1 MDSAMLSLTC
11 AGLGAAEEDDDGGAV
26 GYVKGEHCL
35 DNLKDLQRLLR
46 RDDPERREVF
56 KQVCKW
62 RIASRDLVPIIENYQ
77 SDRNLV
83 ITAVKV
89 LVFLTMPVD
98 PSSEDVAQQI
108 EYLWDLK
115 AALTRNVAIAV
126 IVSLLE
132 DPLDHLERTSFTED
146 DWKLVQLVLTLFRNV
161 LAIQEITLPQK
172 ASGEATQLL
181 YLADSFLELMFKE
194 NMMDLILVLAQHI
207 DEPSGYLKHENLLLL
222 EIFHYLFLGRDPE
235 LIAKVRPKGSK
246 VNGDIDTSV
255 DSLRLMMEKEEK
267 EKRMFRQRNAE
278 NHALNGIFT
287 CLAVDGSK
295 SLCKGNPSSAMSSAN
310 SLRKIRNV
318 HRGPQKRIA
327 WDNELLYIPKEGIME
342 MLRTFMDQFLSGGY
356 NVLMQSV
363 CDDIVKQHHSIEKSD
378 DITFFKVVCFVL
390 AFQHEKASN
399 AQKSNAGPQLSE
411 ISPGNE
417 CDDLPFRGDI
427 CGPVAATLNED
438 MFNIVLSRWREA
450 YEDLKH
456 TKDYKTLSAA
466 GSLMKNMISMI
477 YLVVK
482 VHPEDSRES
491 QTARVLLYKLFYDQT
506 EQGLTQFL
514 LNLFRSFDTHKQPK
528 SALADLL
535 ETVHIMLQL
544 MEKLQARGALR
555 VAKRTRKGRKRKM
568 SDDKHESTKPE
579 TENVEQSN
587 IDPTDGTK
595 ATSDSL
601 PDLRSEDPLAEP
613 TLLDQGKVDSDGTDL
628 PDTIVDTAVNLD
640 STTQLGGD
648 PSSAG
653 SGEKERNPINE
664 EEDTCTT
671 QLGGDPSSAGSG
683 EKKTNPINEEE
694 DTCTTQLGG
703 DPCSVGSAE
712 KKRNTINEEEDAS
725 DSSSDDCPP
734 ATSEVDFNVSRLIS
748 SLANNSV
755 VQNIC
760 WLLKYYK
767 TNSFRTNHYIIC
779 MLRRFCEDLD
789 VSPMLY
795 QLSLLTTFYDILA
808 EQKSSSSKEYA
819 NIVNFLSKIVRKLVR
834 AMKKQPL
841 LFVDTLFWKT
851 RKECHCIDA
860 DYLLN
865 EFKGDVNKKGGEVG
879 SSKGW
884 GGPVNI
890 ADSLGDD
897 EADYDIP
904 HEPYDGDRNGDS
916 SSGERE
922 GDTQK
927 SMGARDKRSILLSL
941 SDSEA
946 EDNDRTTISR
956 GSQNKEVPKRR
967 GRSIFND
974 EQEKLIRD
982 LHEKYK
988 DDRKCSHLI
997 AEALDPSGKI
1007 SSAQISRKLTQL
1019 GLRSATRRTKIPEAS
1034 LSSDDLVTQPQ
1045 TDVLDDLK
1053 PESTRNGDSSSGEHE
1068 GDTQKS
1074 MGARDKRSMLLS
1086 LSDSEAEDNDRTTIS
1101 RGSQNKEVPKR
1112 RGRSIFN
1119 EEQEKLIR
1127 DLHEKYKDDRK
1138 CSHLIAEALDP
1149 SGKISSAQISRKLT
1163 QLGLRSVTRRTKVP
1177 EASLSAEDLVTQP
1190 QKDVLDDPKPEST
1203 RRRRKRLHRLS
1214 SKDDNNDN
1222 HPVSSDEETLQSLK
1236 GRTKNK
1242 ELPSVDL
1249 SPRKSQHQEAS
1260 QGTDDE
1266 TIGSLLR
1273 GKKKRL
1279 STSDVTENK
1288 QEHLDSSKN
1297 IGLGVE
1303 TIGSNIITKNKEL
1316 PSVDLAPS
1324 ISQHQ
1329 ETSQGTDSDDA
1340 TIGSLL
1346 GGKKKR
1352 LSRSDITENKQED
1365 LDSSKNIGLGDEI
1378 ETISSNAITK
1388 DKELP
1393 SMDLVPSI
1401 SQHQET
1407 SQGTDSD
1414 DETIGSLLSRGK
1426 KKRLSTSDIT
1436 ENKQEDLDSSKNT
1449 GLGVETISSN
1459 IIPKD
1464 KELASVDLPLSMSQH
1479 QEASQGTDSDDET
1492 IGSLIRGKKR
1502 RLSTSDVTDNRQ
1514 KHQDSSKNIVPDNET
1529 IGSNVMDAPLHPE
1542 LNSSNDN
1549 GGDAGEAELLDDF
1562 SEPELDGREDA
1573 EQRIVD
1579 DRDMPESGDMTGSNV
1594 SQKSGLKRRHRM
1606 VIDDDDDE

>member
-1 MDSAMLSLTC
+1 GLGDALALTC

-235 LIAKVRPKGSK
+235 LIAKVRPEGSK
-246 VNGDIDTSV
+246 
-255 DSLRLMMEKEEK
+255 
-267 EKRMFRQRNAE
+267 
-278 NHALNGIFT
+278 
-287 CLAVDGSK
+287 DGSK

-310 SLRKIRNV
+310 SLRKMRNV
-318 HRGPQKRIA
+318 QRGPQKRIA

-342 MLRTFMDQFLSGGY
+342 MLRSFMDQFLSGGY

-378 DITFFKVVCFVL
+378 NITFFKVVCFVL

-411 ISPGNE
+411 TSPGNE
-417 CDDLPFRGDI
+417 CDDLPFCDDI

-456 TKDYKTLSAA
+456 SKDYKTLSAA
-466 GSLMKNMISMI
+466 GSLMKNMIGMI

-555 VAKRTRKGRKRKM
+555 VAKRTRKGRKKKT

-579 TENVEQSN
+579 TENVEQSY
-587 IDPTDGTK
+587 IDPTDETK

-601 PDLRSEDPLAEP
+601 PDLRSGDPLAEP
-613 TLLDQGKVDSDGTDL
+613 TLVEQGKVDSDGTDL
-628 PDTIVDTAVNLD
+628 PDTIVDTAVNLE

-648 PSSAG
+648 PSSA
-653 SGEKERNPINE
+653 
-664 EEDTCTT
+664 
-671 QLGGDPSSAGSG
+671 
-683 EKKTNPINEEE
+683 
-694 DTCTTQLGG
+694 
-703 DPCSVGSAE
+703 GSAE

-841 LFVDTLFWKT
+841 LFVDALFWKT

-865 EFKGDVNKKGGEVG
+865 EFKGDVNNKGGEVG

-904 HEPYDGDRNGDS
+904 HEPYDGDKNGDS

-941 SDSEA
+941 SDSE
-946 EDNDRTTISR
+946 
-956 GSQNKEVPKRR
+956 G
-967 GRSIFND
+967 
-974 EQEKLIRD
+974 
-982 LHEKYK
+982 
-988 DDRKCSHLI
+988 
-997 AEALDPSGKI
+997 
-1007 SSAQISRKLTQL
+1007 
-1019 GLRSATRRTKIPEAS
+1019 
-1034 LSSDDLVTQPQ
+1034 
-1045 TDVLDDLK
+1045 
-1053 PESTRNGDSSSGEHE
+1053 
-1068 GDTQKS
+1068 
-1074 MGARDKRSMLLS
+1074 
-1086 LSDSEAEDNDRTTIS
+1086 EAEDNDS
-1101 RGSQNKEVPKR
+1101 
-1112 RGRSIFN
+1112 
-1119 EEQEKLIR
+1119 
-1127 DLHEKYKDDRK
+1127 
-1138 CSHLIAEALDP
+1138 
-1149 SGKISSAQISRKLT
+1149 
-1163 QLGLRSVTRRTKVP
+1163 
-1177 EASLSAEDLVTQP
+1177 
-1190 QKDVLDDPKPEST
+1190 
-1203 RRRRKRLHRLS
+1203 
-1214 SKDDNNDN
+1214 
-1222 HPVSSDEETLQSLK
+1222 
-1236 GRTKNK
+1236 
-1242 ELPSVDL
+1242 
-1249 SPRKSQHQEAS
+1249 
-1260 QGTDDE
+1260 
-1266 TIGSLLR
+1266 
-1273 GKKKRL
+1273 
-1279 STSDVTENK
+1279 
-1288 QEHLDSSKN
+1288 
-1297 IGLGVE
+1297 
-1303 TIGSNIITKNKEL
+1303 
-1316 PSVDLAPS
+1316 
-1324 ISQHQ
+1324 
-1329 ETSQGTDSDDA
+1329 
-1340 TIGSLL
+1340 
-1346 GGKKKR
+1346 
-1352 LSRSDITENKQED
+1352 
-1365 LDSSKNIGLGDEI
+1365 
-1378 ETISSNAITK
+1378 
-1388 DKELP
+1388 
-1393 SMDLVPSI
+1393 
-1401 SQHQET
+1401 
-1407 SQGTDSD
+1407 
-1414 DETIGSLLSRGK
+1414 
-1426 KKRLSTSDIT
+1426 
-1436 ENKQEDLDSSKNT
+1436 
-1449 GLGVETISSN
+1449 
-1459 IIPKD
+1459 
-1464 KELASVDLPLSMSQH
+1464 
-1479 QEASQGTDSDDET
+1479 
-1492 IGSLIRGKKR
+1492 SLIRF
-1502 RLSTSDVTDNRQ
+1502 T
-1514 KHQDSSKNIVPDNET
+1514 
-1529 IGSNVMDAPLHPE
+1529 
-1542 LNSSNDN
+1542 
-1549 GGDAGEAELLDDF
+1549 
-1562 SEPELDGREDA
+1562 
-1573 EQRIVD
+1573 
-1579 DRDMPESGDMTGSNV
+1579 
-1594 SQKSGLKRRHRM
+1594 
-1606 VIDDDDDE
+1606 

>member
-146 DWKLVQLVLTLFRNV
+146 DWKLVQLVLTLLRNV

-235 LIAKVRPKGSK
+235 LIAKVRPEGSK
-246 VNGDIDTSV
+246 EQVNGDIDTSV
-255 DSLRLMMEKEEK
+255 DSLRLMMEKEER

-310 SLRKIRNV
+310 SLRKMRNV
-318 HRGPQKRIA
+318 QRGPQKRIA
-327 WDNELLYIPKEGIME
+327 WDNELLYIPKEGVME
-342 MLRTFMDQFLSGGY
+342 MLRSFMDQFISGGY

-378 DITFFKVVCFVL
+378 NITFFKVVCFVL
-390 AFQHEKASN
+390 AFQHEKTSN
-399 AQKSNAGPQLSE
+399 AQKSSAGPQLSE
-411 ISPGNE
+411 TSPGNE

-466 GSLMKNMISMI
+466 GSLMKNMIGMI

-555 VAKRTRKGRKRKM
+555 VAKRTRKGRKRKT
-568 SDDKHESTKPE
+568 SDDKHQSIEPE
-579 TENVEQSN
+579 TENVEQSC

-613 TLLDQGKVDSDGTDL
+613 TLLEQGKVDSDGTDL
-628 PDTIVDTAVNLD
+628 PDTIVDTAVNLE

-683 EKKTNPINEEE
+683 EKKRNPINEE
-694 DTCTTQLGG
+694 DTCTTQPGG
-703 DPCSVGSAE
+703 DPSSAGSAE

-795 QLSLLTTFYDILA
+795 QLSLLTTFYDILV

-841 LFVDTLFWKT
+841 LFVDALFWKT

-865 EFKGDVNKKGGEVG
+865 EFKGDVNNKGGEVG

-904 HEPYDGDRNGDS
+904 HEPYDGDKNGDS

-941 SDSEA
+941 SDSE
-946 EDNDRTTISR
+946 
-956 GSQNKEVPKRR
+956 G
-967 GRSIFND
+967 
-974 EQEKLIRD
+974 
-982 LHEKYK
+982 
-988 DDRKCSHLI
+988 
-997 AEALDPSGKI
+997 
-1007 SSAQISRKLTQL
+1007 
-1019 GLRSATRRTKIPEAS
+1019 
-1034 LSSDDLVTQPQ
+1034 
-1045 TDVLDDLK
+1045 
-1053 PESTRNGDSSSGEHE
+1053 
-1068 GDTQKS
+1068 
-1074 MGARDKRSMLLS
+1074 
-1086 LSDSEAEDNDRTTIS
+1086 EAEDNDRTTIS

-1177 EASLSAEDLVTQP
+1177 EASLSAEGLVTQN
-1190 QKDVLDDPKPEST
+1190 DVLDDPKPEST

-1249 SPRKSQHQEAS
+1249 SSSKSQHQEAS
-1260 QGTDDE
+1260 QGDSDDE
-1266 TIGSLLR
+1266 TIGSLLSR

-1279 STSDVTENK
+1279 STSDVSENK

-1297 IGLGVE
+1297 IAPGVE

-1329 ETSQGTDSDDA
+1329 EASQGTDSDDA

-1346 GGKKKR
+1346 G
-1352 LSRSDITENKQED
+1352 
-1365 LDSSKNIGLGDEI
+1365 
-1378 ETISSNAITK
+1378 
-1388 DKELP
+1388 
-1393 SMDLVPSI
+1393 
-1401 SQHQET
+1401 
-1407 SQGTDSD
+1407 
-1414 DETIGSLLSRGK
+1414 RGK

-1436 ENKQEDLDSSKNT
+1436 ENKQEDLDSSKNIGVGIETIGSNAITKNKELPSVDLVPSISQHQETSQGTDSDDETIGFLLRGKKKRLSTSDIAENKQDLDSSKNT
-1449 GLGVETISSN
+1449 GRGVETIGSN
-1459 IIPKD
+1459 IIPKN
-1464 KELASVDLPLSMSQH
+1464 KELASVDLPPGISQH

-1492 IGSLIRGKKR
+1492 IGSLLR
-1502 RLSTSDVTDNRQ
+1502 
-1514 KHQDSSKNIVPDNET
+1514 
-1529 IGSNVMDAPLHPE
+1529 DAPLHPE
-1542 LNSSNDN
+1542 LNSSNDK
-1549 GGDAGEAELLDDF
+1549 GGDAELLDDF
-1562 SEPELDGREDA
+1562 SEPELDGGEDT
-1573 EQRIVD
+1573 EQRTID
-1579 DRDMPESGDMTGSNV
+1579 DRDMPESGDMAGSNV
-1594 SQKSGLKRRHRM
+1594 SQKTGLKRRHRM

>member
-1 MDSAMLSLTC
+1 
-11 AGLGAAEEDDDGGAV
+11 
-26 GYVKGEHCL
+26 
-35 DNLKDLQRLLR
+35 
-46 RDDPERREVF
+46 
-56 KQVCKW
+56 
-62 RIASRDLVPIIENYQ
+62 
-77 SDRNLV
+77 
-83 ITAVKV
+83 
-89 LVFLTMPVD
+89 MPVD

-146 DWKLVQLVLTLFRNV
+146 DWKLVQLVLTLLRNV

-235 LIAKVRPKGSK
+235 LIAKVRPEGSK
-246 VNGDIDTSV
+246 EQVNGDIDTSV
-255 DSLRLMMEKEEK
+255 DSLRLMMEKEER

-310 SLRKIRNV
+310 SLRKMRNV
-318 HRGPQKRIA
+318 QRGPQKRIA
-327 WDNELLYIPKEGIME
+327 WDNELLYIPKEGVME
-342 MLRTFMDQFLSGGY
+342 MLRSFMDQFISGGY

-378 DITFFKVVCFVL
+378 NITFFKVVCFVL
-390 AFQHEKASN
+390 AFQHEKTSN
-399 AQKSNAGPQLSE
+399 AQKSSAGPQLSE
-411 ISPGNE
+411 TSPGNE

-466 GSLMKNMISMI
+466 GSLMKNMIGMI

-555 VAKRTRKGRKRKM
+555 VAKRTRKGRKRKT
-568 SDDKHESTKPE
+568 SDDKHQSIEPE
-579 TENVEQSN
+579 TENVEQSC

-613 TLLDQGKVDSDGTDL
+613 TLLEQGKVDSDGTDL
-628 PDTIVDTAVNLD
+628 PDTIVDTAVNLE

-671 QLGGDPSSAGSG
+671 QLGGDPSSA
-683 EKKTNPINEEE
+683 
-694 DTCTTQLGG
+694 
-703 DPCSVGSAE
+703 GSAE

-795 QLSLLTTFYDILA
+795 QLSLLTTFYDILV

-841 LFVDTLFWKT
+841 LFVDALFWKT

-865 EFKGDVNKKGGEVG
+865 EFKGDVNNKGGEVG

-904 HEPYDGDRNGDS
+904 HEPYDGDKNGDS

-941 SDSEA
+941 SDSE
-946 EDNDRTTISR
+946 
-956 GSQNKEVPKRR
+956 G
-967 GRSIFND
+967 
-974 EQEKLIRD
+974 
-982 LHEKYK
+982 
-988 DDRKCSHLI
+988 
-997 AEALDPSGKI
+997 
-1007 SSAQISRKLTQL
+1007 
-1019 GLRSATRRTKIPEAS
+1019 
-1034 LSSDDLVTQPQ
+1034 
-1045 TDVLDDLK
+1045 
-1053 PESTRNGDSSSGEHE
+1053 
-1068 GDTQKS
+1068 
-1074 MGARDKRSMLLS
+1074 
-1086 LSDSEAEDNDRTTIS
+1086 EAEDNDRTTIS

-1177 EASLSAEDLVTQP
+1177 EASLSAEGLVTQN
-1190 QKDVLDDPKPEST
+1190 DVLDDPKPEST

-1249 SPRKSQHQEAS
+1249 SSSKSQHQEAS
-1260 QGTDDE
+1260 QGDSDDE
-1266 TIGSLLR
+1266 TIGSLLSR

-1279 STSDVTENK
+1279 STSDVSENK

-1297 IGLGVE
+1297 IAPGVE

-1329 ETSQGTDSDDA
+1329 EASQGTDSDDA

-1346 GGKKKR
+1346 G
-1352 LSRSDITENKQED
+1352 
-1365 LDSSKNIGLGDEI
+1365 
-1378 ETISSNAITK
+1378 
-1388 DKELP
+1388 
-1393 SMDLVPSI
+1393 
-1401 SQHQET
+1401 
-1407 SQGTDSD
+1407 
-1414 DETIGSLLSRGK
+1414 RGK

-1436 ENKQEDLDSSKNT
+1436 ENKQEDLDSSKNIGVGIETIGSNAITKNKELPSVDLVPSISQHQETSQGTDSDDETIGFLLRGKKKRLSTSDIAENKQDLDSSKNT
-1449 GLGVETISSN
+1449 GRGVETIGSN
-1459 IIPKD
+1459 IIPKN
-1464 KELASVDLPLSMSQH
+1464 KELASVDLPPGISQH

-1492 IGSLIRGKKR
+1492 IGSLLR
-1502 RLSTSDVTDNRQ
+1502 
-1514 KHQDSSKNIVPDNET
+1514 
-1529 IGSNVMDAPLHPE
+1529 
-1542 LNSSNDN
+1542 
-1549 GGDAGEAELLDDF
+1549 
-1562 SEPELDGREDA
+1562 
-1573 EQRIVD
+1573 
-1579 DRDMPESGDMTGSNV
+1579 
-1594 SQKSGLKRRHRM
+1594 
-1606 VIDDDDDE
+1606 

>member
-11 AGLGAAEEDDDGGAV
+11 AGLGAAEEDDDGAAV

-62 RIASRDLVPIIENYQ
+62 KIASRDLVPIIENYQ

-98 PSSEDVAQQI
+98 PLSEDVAQQI
-108 EYLWDLK
+108 EYLWGLK

-132 DPLDHLERTSFTED
+132 DPLDHLERTSFAED

-235 LIAKVRPKGSK
+235 LIAKVRTDVSK
-246 VNGDIDTSV
+246 EQVNGDIDTSV
-255 DSLRLMMEKEEK
+255 DSLRLMMEKEER

-287 CLAVDGSK
+287 CLSVDGSK

-318 HRGPQKRIA
+318 QRGPQKRIA

-342 MLRTFMDQFLSGGY
+342 MLRSFMDQFLSGGY

-363 CDDIVKQHHSIEKSD
+363 CDDIVKQHDSIETSD
-378 DITFFKVVCFVL
+378 NITFFKVVCFVL

-399 AQKSNAGPQLSE
+399 AQKSSAGPQLSE
-411 ISPGNE
+411 SSPGNE

-438 MFNIVLSRWREA
+438 MFNVVLSRWRDA

-456 TKDYKTLSAA
+456 SKDYKTLSAA
-466 GSLMKNMISMI
+466 GSLMKNMIGMI

-506 EQGLTQFL
+506 ERGLTKFL

-555 VAKRTRKGRKRKM
+555 VAKRTRKGRKRKT
-568 SDDKHESTKPE
+568 SEDKHESTKLE
-579 TENVEQSN
+579 TENVEQSY

-595 ATSDSL
+595 AASDSL
-601 PDLRSEDPLAEP
+601 PDLGSEDPLAEP
-613 TLLDQGKVDSDGTDL
+613 TLSEQVKVDSDGTDL
-628 PDTIVDTAVNLD
+628 PDTIVDTAVNLE

-653 SGEKERNPINE
+653 SGEKERNPINEEDDTCTTQLGGDPSSAGSGEKKRNPINE

-683 EKKTNPINEEE
+683 EKKRNPINEEE

-703 DPCSVGSAE
+703 DPSSAGSAE

-725 DSSSDDCPP
+725 DSSSDDGPP
-734 ATSEVDFNVSRLIS
+734 ATSEVDFDVSRLIS

-851 RKECHCIDA
+851 KKECHCIDA

-865 EFKGDVNKKGGEVG
+865 ELKGDGYSKGSEVG

-884 GGPVNI
+884 GGSVNI

-904 HEPYDGDRNGDS
+904 HEPYDGDKNGDS

-956 GSQNKEVPKRR
+956 GSQNKE
-967 GRSIFND
+967 
-974 EQEKLIRD
+974 
-982 LHEKYK
+982 
-988 DDRKCSHLI
+988 
-997 AEALDPSGKI
+997 A
-1007 SSAQISRKLTQL
+1007 
-1019 GLRSATRRTKIPEAS
+1019 
-1034 LSSDDLVTQPQ
+1034 
-1045 TDVLDDLK
+1045 
-1053 PESTRNGDSSSGEHE
+1053 
-1068 GDTQKS
+1068 
-1074 MGARDKRSMLLS
+1074 
-1086 LSDSEAEDNDRTTIS
+1086 
-1101 RGSQNKEVPKR
+1101 PKR

-1163 QLGLRSVTRRTKVP
+1163 QLGLRNVTRRTKVP
-1177 EASLSAEDLVTQP
+1177 EASLSAEGLVAQP
-1190 QKDVLDDPKPEST
+1190 QNDMLDDPKPEST

-1222 HPVSSDEETLQSLK
+1222 HPVSSDEETLQALKARTKNKEPPSVDLSRSKSQHQEASEGTYSDDETIGSLLSRGK
-1236 GRTKNK
+1236 KKRLSISDVTENKQEHLDSSKNIAPGVETIGSNVITKNK

-1249 SPRKSQHQEAS
+1249 VPSISQHQETS
-1260 QGTDDE
+1260 QGTDSDDE

-1279 STSDVTENK
+1279 STSDITENK
-1288 QEHLDSSKN
+1288 QEHLDSPKN
-1297 IGLGVE
+1297 IALGAG
-1303 TIGSNIITKNKEL
+1303 TISSNVITKNKEL
-1316 PSVDLAPS
+1316 LSV
-1324 ISQHQ
+1324 
-1329 ETSQGTDSDDA
+1329 
-1340 TIGSLL
+1340 
-1346 GGKKKR
+1346 
-1352 LSRSDITENKQED
+1352 
-1365 LDSSKNIGLGDEI
+1365 
-1378 ETISSNAITK
+1378 
-1388 DKELP
+1388 
-1393 SMDLVPSI
+1393 DLVPSI

-1436 ENKQEDLDSSKNT
+1436 ENKQEHLDSSKNT
-1449 GLGVETISSN
+1449 GPGVEAIGSN
-1459 IIPKD
+1459 IIPES
-1464 KELASVDLPLSMSQH
+1464 KELASVDLPPSISQH
-1479 QEASQGTDSDDET
+1479 QEASQGTDSDDEI
-1492 IGSLIRGKKR
+1492 IGSLLRGKKR
-1502 RLSTSDVTDNRQ
+1502 RLSSTSDVTENKQ
-1514 KHQDSSKNIVPDNET
+1514 EHQESSKNIGPGVET
-1529 IGSNVMDAPLHPE
+1529 TSSNVMDAPLHPE
-1542 LNSSNDN
+1542 LNPSNDN
-1549 GGDAGEAELLDDF
+1549 GGDAGEAVLLDDF
-1562 SEPELDGREDA
+1562 SEPELDGSEDA

-1579 DRDMPESGDMTGSNV
+1579 DKDMSESGDMTGSNA
-1594 SQKSGLKRRHRM
+1594 SQKAGSKRRLRM
-1606 VIDDDDDE
+1606 VLDDDDDE

>member
-146 DWKLVQLVLTLFRNV
+146 DWKLVQLVLTLLRNV

-235 LIAKVRPKGSK
+235 LIAKVRPEGSK
-246 VNGDIDTSV
+246 EQVNGDIDTSV
-255 DSLRLMMEKEEK
+255 DSLRLMMEKEER

-310 SLRKIRNV
+310 SLRKMRNV
-318 HRGPQKRIA
+318 QRGPQKRIA
-327 WDNELLYIPKEGIME
+327 WDNELLYIPKEGVME
-342 MLRTFMDQFLSGGY
+342 MLRSFMDQFISGGY

-378 DITFFKVVCFVL
+378 NITFFKVVCFVL
-390 AFQHEKASN
+390 AFQHEKTSN
-399 AQKSNAGPQLSE
+399 AQKSSAGPQLSE
-411 ISPGNE
+411 TSPGNE

-466 GSLMKNMISMI
+466 GSLMKNMIGMI

-555 VAKRTRKGRKRKM
+555 VAKRTRKGRKRKT
-568 SDDKHESTKPE
+568 SDDKHQSIEPE
-579 TENVEQSN
+579 TENVEQSC

-613 TLLDQGKVDSDGTDL
+613 TLLEQGKVDSDGTDL
-628 PDTIVDTAVNLD
+628 PDTIVDTAVNLE

-683 EKKTNPINEEE
+683 EKKRNPINEE
-694 DTCTTQLGG
+694 DTCTTQPGG
-703 DPCSVGSAE
+703 DPSSAGSAE

-795 QLSLLTTFYDILA
+795 QLSLLTTFYDILV

-841 LFVDTLFWKT
+841 LFVDALFWKT

-865 EFKGDVNKKGGEVG
+865 EFKGDVNNKGGEVG

-904 HEPYDGDRNGDS
+904 HEPYDGDKNGDS

-941 SDSEA
+941 SDSE
-946 EDNDRTTISR
+946 
-956 GSQNKEVPKRR
+956 G
-967 GRSIFND
+967 
-974 EQEKLIRD
+974 
-982 LHEKYK
+982 
-988 DDRKCSHLI
+988 
-997 AEALDPSGKI
+997 
-1007 SSAQISRKLTQL
+1007 
-1019 GLRSATRRTKIPEAS
+1019 
-1034 LSSDDLVTQPQ
+1034 
-1045 TDVLDDLK
+1045 
-1053 PESTRNGDSSSGEHE
+1053 
-1068 GDTQKS
+1068 
-1074 MGARDKRSMLLS
+1074 
-1086 LSDSEAEDNDRTTIS
+1086 EAEDNDRTTIS

-1177 EASLSAEDLVTQP
+1177 EASLSAEGLVTQN
-1190 QKDVLDDPKPEST
+1190 DVLDDPKPEST

-1249 SPRKSQHQEAS
+1249 SSSKSQHQEAS
-1260 QGTDDE
+1260 QGDSDDE

-1279 STSDVTENK
+1279 STSDVSENK

-1297 IGLGVE
+1297 IAPGVE

-1329 ETSQGTDSDDA
+1329 EASQGTDSDDA

-1346 GGKKKR
+1346 G
-1352 LSRSDITENKQED
+1352 
-1365 LDSSKNIGLGDEI
+1365 
-1378 ETISSNAITK
+1378 
-1388 DKELP
+1388 
-1393 SMDLVPSI
+1393 
-1401 SQHQET
+1401 
-1407 SQGTDSD
+1407 
-1414 DETIGSLLSRGK
+1414 RGK

-1436 ENKQEDLDSSKNT
+1436 ENKQEDLDSSKNIGVGIETIGSNAITKNKELPSVDLVPSISQHQETSQGTDSDDETIGFLLRGKKKRLSTSDIAENKQDLDSSKNT
-1449 GLGVETISSN
+1449 GRGVETIGSN
-1459 IIPKD
+1459 IIPKN
-1464 KELASVDLPLSMSQH
+1464 KELASVDLPPGISQH

-1492 IGSLIRGKKR
+1492 IGSLLR
-1502 RLSTSDVTDNRQ
+1502 
-1514 KHQDSSKNIVPDNET
+1514 
-1529 IGSNVMDAPLHPE
+1529 DAPLHPE
-1542 LNSSNDN
+1542 LNSSNDK
-1549 GGDAGEAELLDDF
+1549 GGDAELLDDF
-1562 SEPELDGREDA
+1562 SEPELDGGEDT
-1573 EQRIVD
+1573 EQRTID
-1579 DRDMPESGDMTGSNV
+1579 DRDMPESGDMAGSNV
-1594 SQKSGLKRRHRM
+1594 SQKTGLKRRHRM

>member
-246 VNGDIDTSV
+246 EQVNGDIDTSV

-967 GRSIFND
+967 GRSIFN
-974 EQEKLIRD
+974 
-982 LHEKYK
+982 
-988 DDRKCSHLI
+988 
-997 AEALDPSGKI
+997 
-1007 SSAQISRKLTQL
+1007 
-1019 GLRSATRRTKIPEAS
+1019 
-1034 LSSDDLVTQPQ
+1034 
-1045 TDVLDDLK
+1045 
-1053 PESTRNGDSSSGEHE
+1053 
-1068 GDTQKS
+1068 
-1074 MGARDKRSMLLS
+1074 
-1086 LSDSEAEDNDRTTIS
+1086 
-1101 RGSQNKEVPKR
+1101 
-1112 RGRSIFN
+1112 

-1346 GGKKKR
+1346 GRGKKKR

-1414 DETIGSLLSRGK
+1414 DETIGSLLRGK

>member
-235 LIAKVRPKGSK
+235 LIAKVRPEGSK
-246 VNGDIDTSV
+246 EQVNGDIDTSV
-255 DSLRLMMEKEEK
+255 DSLRLMMEKEER

-310 SLRKIRNV
+310 SLRKMRNV
-318 HRGPQKRIA
+318 QRGPQKRIA

-342 MLRTFMDQFLSGGY
+342 MLRSFMDQFLSGGY

-378 DITFFKVVCFVL
+378 NITFFKVVCFVL
-390 AFQHEKASN
+390 AFQHEKTSN
-399 AQKSNAGPQLSE
+399 AQKSSAGPQLSE
-411 ISPGNE
+411 TSPGNE

-466 GSLMKNMISMI
+466 GSLMKNMIGMI

-555 VAKRTRKGRKRKM
+555 VAKRTRKGRKRKT
-568 SDDKHESTKPE
+568 SDDKHQSIEPE
-579 TENVEQSN
+579 TENVEQSC

-613 TLLDQGKVDSDGTDL
+613 TLLEQGKVDSDGTDL
-628 PDTIVDTAVNLD
+628 PDTIVDTAVNLE

-683 EKKTNPINEEE
+683 EKKRNPINEEE
-694 DTCTTQLGG
+694 DTCTTQPGG
-703 DPCSVGSAE
+703 DPSSAGSAE

-795 QLSLLTTFYDILA
+795 QLSLLTTFYDILV

-841 LFVDTLFWKT
+841 LFVDALFWKT

-865 EFKGDVNKKGGEVG
+865 EFKGDVNNKGGEVG

-904 HEPYDGDRNGDS
+904 HEPYDGDKNGDS

-941 SDSEA
+941 SDSE
-946 EDNDRTTISR
+946 
-956 GSQNKEVPKRR
+956 G
-967 GRSIFND
+967 
-974 EQEKLIRD
+974 
-982 LHEKYK
+982 
-988 DDRKCSHLI
+988 
-997 AEALDPSGKI
+997 
-1007 SSAQISRKLTQL
+1007 
-1019 GLRSATRRTKIPEAS
+1019 
-1034 LSSDDLVTQPQ
+1034 
-1045 TDVLDDLK
+1045 
-1053 PESTRNGDSSSGEHE
+1053 
-1068 GDTQKS
+1068 
-1074 MGARDKRSMLLS
+1074 
-1086 LSDSEAEDNDRTTIS
+1086 EAEDNDRTTIS

-1177 EASLSAEDLVTQP
+1177 EASLSAEGLVTQP
-1190 QKDVLDDPKPEST
+1190 QNDVLDDPKPEST

-1249 SPRKSQHQEAS
+1249 SSSKSQHQEAS
-1260 QGTDDE
+1260 QGDSDDE
-1266 TIGSLLR
+1266 TIGSLLSR

-1279 STSDVTENK
+1279 STSDVSENK

-1297 IGLGVE
+1297 IAPGVE

-1329 ETSQGTDSDDA
+1329 EASQGTDSDDA

-1346 GGKKKR
+1346 G
-1352 LSRSDITENKQED
+1352 
-1365 LDSSKNIGLGDEI
+1365 
-1378 ETISSNAITK
+1378 
-1388 DKELP
+1388 
-1393 SMDLVPSI
+1393 
-1401 SQHQET
+1401 
-1407 SQGTDSD
+1407 
-1414 DETIGSLLSRGK
+1414 RGK

-1436 ENKQEDLDSSKNT
+1436 ENKQEDLDSSKNIGLGIETIGSNAITKNKELPSVDLVPSISQHQETSQGTDSDDETIGFLLRGKKKRLSTSDIAENEQDLDSSKNT
-1449 GLGVETISSN
+1449 GRGVETIGSN
-1459 IIPKD
+1459 IIPKN
-1464 KELASVDLPLSMSQH
+1464 KELASVDLPPGISQH

-1492 IGSLIRGKKR
+1492 IGSLLRGKKR
-1502 RLSTSDVTDNRQ
+1502 RLSTSDVTENRQ
-1514 KHQDSSKNIVPDNET
+1514 EHQDSSKNIVPDNET
-1529 IGSNVMDAPLHPE
+1529 VGSNVMDAPLHPE
-1542 LNSSNDN
+1542 LNSSNDK
-1549 GGDAGEAELLDDF
+1549 GGDAELLDDF
-1562 SEPELDGREDA
+1562 SEPELDGGEDT
-1573 EQRIVD
+1573 EQRTID
-1579 DRDMPESGDMTGSNV
+1579 DRDMPESGDMAGSNV
-1594 SQKSGLKRRHRM
+1594 SQKTGLKRRHRM

>member
-146 DWKLVQLVLTLFRNV
+146 DWKLVQLVLTLLRNV

-235 LIAKVRPKGSK
+235 LIAKVRPEGSK
-246 VNGDIDTSV
+246 EQVNGDIDTSV
-255 DSLRLMMEKEEK
+255 DSLRLMMEKEER

-310 SLRKIRNV
+310 SLRKMRNV
-318 HRGPQKRIA
+318 QRGPQKRIA
-327 WDNELLYIPKEGIME
+327 WDNELLYIPKEGVME
-342 MLRTFMDQFLSGGY
+342 MLRSFMDQFLSGGY

-378 DITFFKVVCFVL
+378 NITFFKVVCFVL
-390 AFQHEKASN
+390 AFQHEKTSN
-399 AQKSNAGPQLSE
+399 AQKSSAGPQLSE
-411 ISPGNE
+411 TSPGNE

-466 GSLMKNMISMI
+466 GSLMKNMIGMI

-555 VAKRTRKGRKRKM
+555 VAKRTRKGRKRKT
-568 SDDKHESTKPE
+568 SDDKHQSIEPE
-579 TENVEQSN
+579 TENVEQSC

-613 TLLDQGKVDSDGTDL
+613 TLLEQGKVDSDGTDL
-628 PDTIVDTAVNLD
+628 PDTIVDTAVNLE

-683 EKKTNPINEEE
+683 EKKRNPINEEE
-694 DTCTTQLGG
+694 DTCTTQPGG
-703 DPCSVGSAE
+703 DPSSAGSAE

-795 QLSLLTTFYDILA
+795 QLSLLTTFYDILV

-841 LFVDTLFWKT
+841 LFVDALFWKT

-865 EFKGDVNKKGGEVG
+865 EFKGDVNNKGGEVG

-904 HEPYDGDRNGDS
+904 HEPYDGDKNGDS

-941 SDSEA
+941 SDSE
-946 EDNDRTTISR
+946 
-956 GSQNKEVPKRR
+956 G
-967 GRSIFND
+967 
-974 EQEKLIRD
+974 
-982 LHEKYK
+982 
-988 DDRKCSHLI
+988 
-997 AEALDPSGKI
+997 
-1007 SSAQISRKLTQL
+1007 
-1019 GLRSATRRTKIPEAS
+1019 
-1034 LSSDDLVTQPQ
+1034 
-1045 TDVLDDLK
+1045 
-1053 PESTRNGDSSSGEHE
+1053 
-1068 GDTQKS
+1068 
-1074 MGARDKRSMLLS
+1074 
-1086 LSDSEAEDNDRTTIS
+1086 EAEDNDRTTIS

-1138 CSHLIAEALDP
+1138 YSHLIAEALDP

-1163 QLGLRSVTRRTKVP
+1163 QLGLRSVTRRTKIP
-1177 EASLSAEDLVTQP
+1177 EASLSAEGLVTQP
-1190 QKDVLDDPKPEST
+1190 QNDVLDDPKPEST

-1249 SPRKSQHQEAS
+1249 SSSKSQHQEAS
-1260 QGTDDE
+1260 QGDSDDE

-1273 GKKKRL
+1273 GKKRRL
-1279 STSDVTENK
+1279 STSDVTENR
-1288 QEHLDSSKN
+1288 QE
-1297 IGLGVE
+1297 
-1303 TIGSNIITKNKEL
+1303 
-1316 PSVDLAPS
+1316 
-1324 ISQHQ
+1324 
-1329 ETSQGTDSDDA
+1329 
-1340 TIGSLL
+1340 
-1346 GGKKKR
+1346 
-1352 LSRSDITENKQED
+1352 
-1365 LDSSKNIGLGDEI
+1365 
-1378 ETISSNAITK
+1378 
-1388 DKELP
+1388 
-1393 SMDLVPSI
+1393 
-1401 SQHQET
+1401 
-1407 SQGTDSD
+1407 
-1414 DETIGSLLSRGK
+1414 
-1426 KKRLSTSDIT
+1426 
-1436 ENKQEDLDSSKNT
+1436 
-1449 GLGVETISSN
+1449 
-1459 IIPKD
+1459 
-1464 KELASVDLPLSMSQH
+1464 
-1479 QEASQGTDSDDET
+1479 
-1492 IGSLIRGKKR
+1492 
-1502 RLSTSDVTDNRQ
+1502 
-1514 KHQDSSKNIVPDNET
+1514 HQDSSKNIVLDNET
-1529 IGSNVMDAPLHPE
+1529 VGSNVMDAPLHPE
-1542 LNSSNDN
+1542 LNSSNDK
-1549 GGDAGEAELLDDF
+1549 GGDAELLDDF
-1562 SEPELDGREDA
+1562 SEPELDGGEDT
-1573 EQRIVD
+1573 EQRTID
-1579 DRDMPESGDMTGSNV
+1579 DRDMPESGDMAGSNV
-1594 SQKSGLKRRHRM
+1594 SQKTGLKRRHRM

>member
-1 MDSAMLSLTC
+1 MDSAMLSFTC

-26 GYVKGEHCL
+26 GYVKGDHCL

-235 LIAKVRPKGSK
+235 LIAKVRPEGSK
-246 VNGDIDTSV
+246 EQVNGDIDTSV

-267 EKRMFRQRNAE
+267 EKRMFRQGNAE

-310 SLRKIRNV
+310 SLRKMRNV
-318 HRGPQKRIA
+318 QRGPQKRIA

-342 MLRTFMDQFLSGGY
+342 MLRSFMDQFLSGGY

-378 DITFFKVVCFVL
+378 NITFFKVVCFVL

-411 ISPGNE
+411 TSPGNE
-417 CDDLPFRGDI
+417 CDDLPFRDDI

-456 TKDYKTLSAA
+456 SKDYKTLSAA
-466 GSLMKNMISMI
+466 DSLMKNMIGMI

-555 VAKRTRKGRKRKM
+555 VAKRTRKGRKRKT

-579 TENVEQSN
+579 TENVEQSY

-613 TLLDQGKVDSDGTDL
+613 TLVEQGKVDSDGTDL
-628 PDTIVDTAVNLD
+628 PDTIVDTAVNLE

-648 PSSAG
+648 PSSAV
-653 SGEKERNPINE
+653 SDEKKRNPINE

-671 QLGGDPSSAGSG
+671 QLGGDPSSAGSA
-683 EKKTNPINEEE
+683 EKKRNPINEEE

-703 DPCSVGSAE
+703 DPSSAGSAE

-865 EFKGDVNKKGGEVG
+865 EFKGDTNNKGGEVG

-904 HEPYDGDRNGDS
+904 HEPYDGDKNGDS

-927 SMGARDKRSILLSL
+927 SMGARDKRSI
-941 SDSEA
+941 
-946 EDNDRTTISR
+946 
-956 GSQNKEVPKRR
+956 
-967 GRSIFND
+967 
-974 EQEKLIRD
+974 
-982 LHEKYK
+982 
-988 DDRKCSHLI
+988 
-997 AEALDPSGKI
+997 
-1007 SSAQISRKLTQL
+1007 
-1019 GLRSATRRTKIPEAS
+1019 
-1034 LSSDDLVTQPQ
+1034 
-1045 TDVLDDLK
+1045 
-1053 PESTRNGDSSSGEHE
+1053 
-1068 GDTQKS
+1068 
-1074 MGARDKRSMLLS
+1074 LLS

-1149 SGKISSAQISRKLT
+1149 SGKVSSAQISRKLT

-1190 QKDVLDDPKPEST
+1190 QNNVLDDPKPEST

-1222 HPVSSDEETLQSLK
+1222 HPVSSDEEMLQSLK

-1249 SPRKSQHQEAS
+1249 SPSKSQHQEAS
-1260 QGTDDE
+1260 QGTNSDDE
-1266 TIGSLLR
+1266 PIGSLLSR

-1316 PSVDLAPS
+1316 PSMDLAPS

-1346 GGKKKR
+1346 GK
-1352 LSRSDITENKQED
+1352 
-1365 LDSSKNIGLGDEI
+1365 
-1378 ETISSNAITK
+1378 
-1388 DKELP
+1388 
-1393 SMDLVPSI
+1393 
-1401 SQHQET
+1401 
-1407 SQGTDSD
+1407 
-1414 DETIGSLLSRGK
+1414 GK

-1436 ENKQEDLDSSKNT
+1436 ENKQEDLDSSQNIGLGVETIGSNAITKIKALPSVDLVPSKSQHQEASQGTDCDDETIGSLLRGKKKRLSTSDITENKHEDLDSSKNT
-1449 GLGVETISSN
+1449 GLGVETIGSN
-1459 IIPKD
+1459 IIPKN
-1464 KELASVDLPLSMSQH
+1464 KELASVDLLPSISQH

-1492 IGSLIRGKKR
+1492 IGSLLGGKKR
-1502 RLSTSDVTDNRQ
+1502 RLSTSDVTENRQ
-1514 KHQDSSKNIVPDNET
+1514 EHQDSSKNIVPDNET
-1529 IGSNVMDAPLHPE
+1529 VGSNVMDAPLHPE

-1549 GGDAGEAELLDDF
+1549 GGDAGEAELLDDL

-1573 EQRIVD
+1573 EQRIVV
-1579 DRDMPESGDMTGSNV
+1579 DRDMPESGDMAGSNA
-1594 SQKSGLKRRHRM
+1594 SQKAGLKRRHRM

>member
-246 VNGDIDTSV
+246 EQVNGDIDTSV

-967 GRSIFND
+967 GRSIFN
-974 EQEKLIRD
+974 
-982 LHEKYK
+982 
-988 DDRKCSHLI
+988 
-997 AEALDPSGKI
+997 
-1007 SSAQISRKLTQL
+1007 
-1019 GLRSATRRTKIPEAS
+1019 
-1034 LSSDDLVTQPQ
+1034 
-1045 TDVLDDLK
+1045 
-1053 PESTRNGDSSSGEHE
+1053 
-1068 GDTQKS
+1068 
-1074 MGARDKRSMLLS
+1074 
-1086 LSDSEAEDNDRTTIS
+1086 
-1101 RGSQNKEVPKR
+1101 
-1112 RGRSIFN
+1112 

-1266 TIGSLLR
+1266 TIGSLLSR

-1346 GGKKKR
+1346 GRGKKKR

>member
-235 LIAKVRPKGSK
+235 LIAKVRPEGSK
-246 VNGDIDTSV
+246 EQVNGDIDTSV
-255 DSLRLMMEKEEK
+255 DSLRLMMEKEER

-310 SLRKIRNV
+310 SLRKMRNV
-318 HRGPQKRIA
+318 QRGPQKRIA

-342 MLRTFMDQFLSGGY
+342 MLRSFMDQFLSGGY

-378 DITFFKVVCFVL
+378 NITFFKVVCFVL
-390 AFQHEKASN
+390 AFQHEKTSN
-399 AQKSNAGPQLSE
+399 AQKSSAGPQLSE
-411 ISPGNE
+411 TSPGNE

-466 GSLMKNMISMI
+466 GSLMKNMIGMI

-555 VAKRTRKGRKRKM
+555 VAKRTRKGRKRKT
-568 SDDKHESTKPE
+568 SDDKHQSIEPE
-579 TENVEQSN
+579 TENVEQSC

-613 TLLDQGKVDSDGTDL
+613 TLLEQGKVDSDGTDL
-628 PDTIVDTAVNLD
+628 PDTIVDTAVNLE

-683 EKKTNPINEEE
+683 EKKRNPINEEE
-694 DTCTTQLGG
+694 DTCTTQPGG
-703 DPCSVGSAE
+703 DPSSAGSAE

-795 QLSLLTTFYDILA
+795 QLSLLTTFYDILV

-841 LFVDTLFWKT
+841 LFVDALFWKT

-865 EFKGDVNKKGGEVG
+865 EFKGDVNNKGGEVG

-904 HEPYDGDRNGDS
+904 HEPYDGDKNGDS

-941 SDSEA
+941 SDSE
-946 EDNDRTTISR
+946 
-956 GSQNKEVPKRR
+956 G
-967 GRSIFND
+967 
-974 EQEKLIRD
+974 
-982 LHEKYK
+982 
-988 DDRKCSHLI
+988 
-997 AEALDPSGKI
+997 
-1007 SSAQISRKLTQL
+1007 
-1019 GLRSATRRTKIPEAS
+1019 
-1034 LSSDDLVTQPQ
+1034 
-1045 TDVLDDLK
+1045 
-1053 PESTRNGDSSSGEHE
+1053 
-1068 GDTQKS
+1068 
-1074 MGARDKRSMLLS
+1074 
-1086 LSDSEAEDNDRTTIS
+1086 EAEDNDRTTIS

-1177 EASLSAEDLVTQP
+1177 EASLSAEGLVTQP
-1190 QKDVLDDPKPEST
+1190 QNDVLDDPKPEST

-1249 SPRKSQHQEAS
+1249 SSSKSQHQEAS
-1260 QGTDDE
+1260 QGDSDDE
-1266 TIGSLLR
+1266 TIGSLLSR

-1279 STSDVTENK
+1279 STSDVSENK

-1297 IGLGVE
+1297 IAPGVE

-1329 ETSQGTDSDDA
+1329 EASQGTDSDDA

-1352 LSRSDITENKQED
+1352 LSTSDITENKQED
-1365 LDSSKNIGLGDEI
+1365 LDSSKNIGLGI
-1378 ETISSNAITK
+1378 ETIGSNAITK
-1388 DKELP
+1388 NKELP
-1393 SMDLVPSI
+1393 SVDLVPSI

-1414 DETIGSLLSRGK
+1414 DETIGFLLSRGK
-1426 KKRLSTSDIT
+1426 KKRLSTSDIA
-1436 ENKQEDLDSSKNT
+1436 ENEQDLDSSKNT
-1449 GLGVETISSN
+1449 GRGVETIGSN
-1459 IIPKD
+1459 IIPKN
-1464 KELASVDLPLSMSQH
+1464 KELASVDLPPGISQH

-1492 IGSLIRGKKR
+1492 IGSLLRGKKR
-1502 RLSTSDVTDNRQ
+1502 RLSTSDVTENRQ
-1514 KHQDSSKNIVPDNET
+1514 EHQDSSKNIVPDNET
-1529 IGSNVMDAPLHPE
+1529 VGSNVMDAPLHPE
-1542 LNSSNDN
+1542 LNSSNDK
-1549 GGDAGEAELLDDF
+1549 GGDAELLDDF
-1562 SEPELDGREDA
+1562 SEPELDGGEDT
-1573 EQRIVD
+1573 EQRTID
-1579 DRDMPESGDMTGSNV
+1579 DRDMPESGDMAGSNV
-1594 SQKSGLKRRHRM
+1594 SQKTGLKRRHRM